1 MKVLVLFFAS
11 CRDIVGHREREM
23 TVADGTTVTDLIDTI
38 GDNHPKFRAL
48 VPSLMVSVNQDYVE
62 RTQALSDGDEVAFI
76 PPVSG
81 G

>member
-11 CRDIVGHREREM
+11 CRDIVGHRECEI

-38 GDNHPKFRAL
+38 GDDHPKLRAL
-48 VPSLMVSVNQDYVE
+48 IPSLMVSVNQDYVE